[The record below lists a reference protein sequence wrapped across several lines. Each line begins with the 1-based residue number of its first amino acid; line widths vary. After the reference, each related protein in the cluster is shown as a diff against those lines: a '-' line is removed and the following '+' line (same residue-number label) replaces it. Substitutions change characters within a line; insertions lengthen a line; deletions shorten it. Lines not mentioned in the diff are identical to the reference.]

1 MLVNLIESVY
11 RLLWGDLF
19 TIPLG
24 GGIGISFMVVL
35 LFTAGIWFTCRTR
48 LLPVRLFRDMIAAV
62 CEKKQGR
69 DGLSSFQTLV
79 ISTATR
85 VGMGNLVGVVA
96 AVSAGGAGAVFL
108 MWVTAI
114 LGASTSFI
122 ESTLAQKYRQPDPLY
137 GGWRG
142 GPAYYL
148 HVLAERRRGKKLKR
162 SVAAALFAVSGL
174 ICWCGISQ
182 VISNSVSSAFENAFH
197 IPPLTTT
204 LVLTAIAAVIVLRKN
219 ATVKSLDVMVPIMAV
234 CYFVITVGVVLFN
247 LPKLPAV
254 FGRIFAEAFGLRQAV
269 AGGFGAVL
277 MNGVKR
283 GLFSNEAG
291 SGSAP
296 CAAAA
301 AECDDPVKMGFVQAL
316 GVLIDTVVICSCTA
330 FLMLLVPQE
339 ITEGL
344 AGMDLLQTALQYHL
358 GGFGVVF
365 IAATLALFSFSTFLG
380 VLYYARGNVAYLCG
394 DNWWSQTVYK
404 LIALVMLVIGGM
416 QAYTVVWDLGDVG
429 IGLMT
434 IFNMI
439 ALVPMA
445 KEALAALN
453 DYEKR
458 KKLQ

>member
-1 MLVNLIESVY
+1 MLINLIESVY

-96 AVSAGGAGAVFL
+96 AVSAGGAGAVFW

-122 ESTLAQKYRQPDPLY
+122 ESTLAQNYRQPDPLY

-162 SVAAALFAVSGL
+162 SVVAALFAASGL

-234 CYFVITVGVVLFN
+234 CYFVITVGIVLFN

-344 AGMDLLQTALQYHL
+344 AGMDFLQTALQYHL

-404 LIALVMLVIGGM
+404 LIALAMLVIGGM

>member
-69 DGLSSFQTLV
+69 NGLSSFQTLV

-96 AVSAGGAGAVFL
+96 AVSAGGAGAVFW

-114 LGASTSFI
+114 QGASTSFI

-162 SVAAALFAVSGL
+162 SVVAALFAASGL

-234 CYFVITVGVVLFN
+234 CYFVITVGIVLFN

-404 LIALVMLVIGGM
+404 LIALAMLVIGGM